1 MAAVK
6 KFSEEA
12 IIKAALA
19 IIRGGGMDALNARS
33 LAGELGCSTRPVYLT
48 FGSMDGVKARA
59 VAHIQKVYQG
69 YLKREVESGKYP
81 PFKSYGM
88 AYIRFAREERE
99 FFKYMFMRDRTRE
112 EGGDD
117 DISEVIAAVMM
128 STGLDE
134 ERAKLFHLESWI
146 FVHGIAVMLATS
158 YFALGEELISK
169 MLTDMFEG
177 LKTRFK
183 GE

>member
-12 IIKAALA
+12 IIGAALKL
-19 IIRGGGMDALNARS
+19 IREGGMDALNVRS
-33 LAGELGCSTRPVYLT
+33 LAGALGCSTRPVYIT
-48 FGSMDGVKARA
+48 FGSMDEVKARA
-59 VAHIQKVYQG
+59 VERIKKVYQD
-69 YLKREVESGKYP
+69 YLKREAESGKYP
-81 PFKSYGM
+81 SYKAYGM

-99 FFKYMFMRDRTRE
+99 FFKYLFMRDRTGESGE
-112 EGGDD
+112 E
-117 DISEVIAAVMM
+117 DISEVIAAVTK

-146 FVHGIAVMLATS
+146 FVHGIAAMLATS
-158 YFALGEELISK
+158 YFVLDEELISL

-177 LKTRFK
+177 LKTRFGRK
-183 GE
+183 

>member
-12 IIKAALA
+12 IIGAALKL
-19 IIRGGGMDALNARS
+19 IREGGMDALNVRS
-33 LAGELGCSTRPVYLT
+33 LAGALGCSTRPVYIT
-48 FGSMDGVKARA
+48 FGSMDEVKARA
-59 VAHIQKVYQG
+59 VEQINKAYLG
-69 YLKREVESGKYP
+69 YLKREVESGRYP
-81 PFKSYGM
+81 PYKAYGM

-99 FFKYMFMRDRTRE
+99 FFKYQFMRDRTGESGE
-112 EGGDD
+112 E
-117 DISEVIAAVMM
+117 DISEVIAAVMK

-146 FVHGIAVMLATS
+146 FVHGIAAMLATS
-158 YFALGEELISK
+158 YFALDEELISM

-177 LKTRFK
+177 LKTRFGSK
-183 GE
+183 